1 MDEPAGLTKFTAY
14 LSPEEGYSVD
24 NNPVELNIGNT
35 SGSEFLMN
43 VAVPYIL
50 KSPEP
55 SLEGSSVTYFDYTT
69 SSYPSSS
76 PAAIQSI
83 SLRWDPVENTSGYK
97 IFFIENAEDVMA
109 YTTIL
114 DGIYLS
120 PSNTPLFT
128 NETLLLTD
136 TSYTYS
142 YKYPS
147 TLTTL
152 YAFVFAYSE
161 DLQSLLPTTVFR
173 CIISEYQ
180 LTTASSRYLNKDGEI
195 FRNIDNQRSD
205 GAGDILNR
213 NNASIRYPYT
223 MVVIPDKTMFTANI
237 YEYTNF
243 TFEYG
248 IETLLAIV
256 GETSTLDSVESIE
269 FTLDRVL
276 LLAINEGAIEI
287 IESPV
292 GVYKIYLTEA
302 QKNSNELIRLKFSEE
317 TNIFPSLVIR
327 LRIE

>member
-1 MDEPAGLTKFTAY
+1 MDEYSGLTKFTAY

-43 VAVPYIL
+43 VAVPFVL
-50 KSPEP
+50 ESPEL
-55 SLEGSSVTYFDYTT
+55 SVGGSSVTYFDYTT

-76 PAAIQSI
+76 PASIQSI
-83 SLRWDPVENTSGYK
+83 SLRWDPVENASGYK

-109 YTTIL
+109 YTTII

-136 TSYTYS
+136 TLYTYS

-147 TLTTL
+147 TVTTL

-161 DLQSLLPTTVFR
+161 NLQSLLPTTVFR
-173 CIISEYQ
+173 CIISDYE
-180 LTTASSRYLNKDGEI
+180 LTTASSRYLDKDGEI
-195 FRNIDNQRSD
+195 IRNIDNERSD
-205 GAGDILNR
+205 GAGDILTINS
-213 NNASIRYPYT
+213 ALIRYPYT
-223 MVVIPDKTMFTANI
+223 MVVIPDKTMFTARA

-248 IETLLAIV
+248 IETLLTIV
-256 GETSTLDSVESIE
+256 GETITLDSVESIE
-269 FTLDRVL
+269 FTLGSGVL
-276 LLAINEGAIEI
+276 NGINDGAIEV

-302 QKNSNELIRLKFSEE
+302 QKNSNELIKLKFSEE

>member
-1 MDEPAGLTKFTAY
+1 MDEYSGLTKFTAY

-50 KSPEP
+50 ESPE
-55 SLEGSSVTYFDYTT
+55 LIIEESSVTYFDYSV
-69 SSYPSSS
+69 SSYPSSF
-76 PAAIQSI
+76 PATIQSI
-83 SLRWDPVENTSGYK
+83 SLTWNPVEKASGYK

-109 YTTIL
+109 YTTLL

-120 PSNTPLFT
+120 YDGITPLFT
-128 NETLLLTD
+128 NETNLLTT

-147 TLTTL
+147 IVSTI

-173 CIISEYQ
+173 CLMSEYT
-180 LTTASSRYLNKDGEI
+180 LTIASSRYLDKDGAI
-195 FRNIDNQRSD
+195 IRNIDNLPSD
-205 GAGDILNR
+205 GTGDIIRTNSSLT
-213 NNASIRYPYT
+213 RYPYT
-223 MVVIPDKTMFTANI
+223 MVVVPDKTMFTANR

-243 TFEYG
+243 LFGFG
-248 IETLLAIV
+248 IEVQLIIV
-256 GETSTLDSVESIE
+256 GEFNTLQSVDSIE
-269 FTLDRVL
+269 FTLDRGT

-287 IESPV
+287 IESPS

-302 QKNSNELIRLKFSEE
+302 QKYENQTITLKFSDE
-317 TNIFPSLVIR
+317 IDVFPSLAITNVG
-327 LRIE
+327 